1 VEKLTRLE
9 KAIKR
14 NRNINVQFYNGFYR
28 EDTLKKHIP
37 INTMI
42 DISMGYARIYLP
54 VGELEV
60 SYLRDEYGNE
70 ITQRKFIEDYG
81 YSTKGSSSFGLKK
94 EGKYIIL
101 ESDGKNVPKIRFLVD
116 WLDYQE
122 LLKTF
127 N

>member
-1 VEKLTRLE
+1 MEKLTRLE

-14 NRNINVQFYNGFYR
+14 NRTINVQFYNGFYR
-28 EDTLKKHIP
+28 EDTFKKHIP

-42 DISMGYARIYLP
+42 DISMGYVIVRSP
-54 VGELEV
+54 VGELQGT
-60 SYLRDEYGNE
+60 YLIDEHGNE
-70 ITQRKFIEDYG
+70 ISKRKFIQDYG
-81 YSTKGSSSFGLKK
+81 YSTKASSSFGLKK
-94 EGKYIIL
+94 EGDYIIL
-101 ESDGKNVPKIRFLVD
+101 ESDGKNVPTIRFLVD